1 MLKFL
6 KQLASESLV
15 YGLAGIASRF
25 LSIFLVPIYTR
36 IFSPEDYGVMSLVT
50 TTMSLVGIFVIL
62 ALDSAAGR
70 WYWDTKDE
78 NDRKTTLSS
87 WFWCQLVVASSF
99 CAITLIFSSELSHW
113 IVKDGRAAI
122 YFQISAF
129 ALPIGL
135 IGFVTSTW
143 LRMQRR
149 PWATT
154 FYALGVNIFNIVMT
168 LILVVF
174 LRWGL
179 LGIFYAQ
186 LFSAIVGG
194 GIAIFLMRDWIH
206 PRYLRFSRLSDMIKY
221 AMPLIPASL
230 AFWIVNSCDRY
241 FIQNYSSTAEVGLY
255 QVGSSIAWGIAL
267 FTGAFQQA
275 WGPFSLSIHKRDDA
289 KEVYAHVLLA
299 YLWVTCVGV
308 SLLAMFGSEV
318 IMIFATQRYLGAN
331 SVIGLLS
338 LSYVMIGLGF
348 IASVGPTIMKTT
360 APTGFGVTM
369 AAILNILFNFL
380 LVPLWGKTGSAVAT
394 LVSQAM
400 MPIYLFYRSQQM
412 YPIPYRFRPA
422 TIIFITAIIYIIV
435 GALWQVHHLDPTVI
449 VTKLLLVSLFVP
461 VAFMARIITPDQARK
476 LLSSIPGMRKE
487 PV

>member
-1 MLKFL
+1 
-6 KQLASESLV
+6 
-15 YGLAGIASRF
+15 
-25 LSIFLVPIYTR
+25 
-36 IFSPEDYGVMSLVT
+36 MSLVT

-70 WYWDTKDE
+70 WYWDTQDE
-78 NDRKTTLSS
+78 NDQKTTLAS
-87 WFWCQLVVASSF
+87 WFWCQLFVASLF
-99 CAITLIFSSELSHW
+99 CGITLIFSPELSYW
-113 IVKDGRAAI
+113 IVKDTSAAI

-135 IGFVTSTW
+135 IGFVTSNW

-154 FYALGVNIFNIVMT
+154 FYALGVNIFSIIMT
-168 LILVVF
+168 IILVIF
-174 LRWGL
+174 FRWGL

-186 LFSAIVGG
+186 LFSAILGG
-194 GIAIFLMRDWIH
+194 GIAIFLMGDWIH
-206 PRYLRFSRLSDMIKY
+206 PRYLRFSRLSSMLKY

-230 AFWIVNSCDRY
+230 SFWIVNSCDRY
-241 FIQNYSSTAEVGLY
+241 FIQNYGSTSEVGLY

-275 WGPFSLSIHKRDDA
+275 WGPFSLSIHKQDNA

-308 SLLAMFGSEV
+308 SLLALFGSEV
-318 IMIFATQRYLGAN
+318 ILIFATQRYLGAN

-348 IASVGPTIMKTT
+348 IASVGPSIMKTT
-360 APTGFGVTM
+360 TPTGFSMAM

-380 LVPLWGKTGSAVAT
+380 LVPFWGKTGSAVAT
-394 LVSQAM
+394 LVSQAI
-400 MPIYLFYRSQQM
+400 MPLYLFYRSQQM

-422 TIIFITAIIYIIV
+422 AIIVITAMVYIIV
-435 GALWQVHHLDPTVI
+435 GALWPVHHLDPAVI

-461 VAFMARIITPDQARK
+461 VAFMTGTMTPGQARK
-476 LLSSIPGMRKE
+476 LLSSIPVLRKR
-487 PV
+487 PSS